1 MCSYSKNCKSSL
13 NTLISL
19 ERKMIGEQ
27 DVLPKWY
34 PDYRKSDTLMRIQ
47 FILDHQT
54 DFSLHLREELNRT
67 DMKNLWAIKKR
78 LRLRKHL
85 DDLHKVMQK
94 LIRYSIRIEQS
105 REIWRK

>member
-1 MCSYSKNCKSSL
+1 
-13 NTLISL
+13 
-19 ERKMIGEQ
+19 MIGEQ

-34 PDYRKSDTLMRIQ
+34 PDYRKSDTLMRMQ

-54 DFSLHLREELNRT
+54 DFSLYLREELQRT

-85 DDLHKVMQK
+85 DDLHKIMQK
-94 LIRYSIRIEQS
+94 LIRYNIRIEES

>member
-1 MCSYSKNCKSSL
+1 
-13 NTLISL
+13 
-19 ERKMIGEQ
+19 MIGEQ

-54 DFSLHLREELNRT
+54 DFSLHLREELQRT

-85 DDLHKVMQK
+85 DDLHKVMKQ
-94 LIRYSIRIEQS
+94 LIRYNIRIEES
-105 REIWRK
+105 RKIWRK

>member
-1 MCSYSKNCKSSL
+1 
-13 NTLISL
+13 
-19 ERKMIGEQ
+19 MIGEQ

-47 FILDHQT
+47 FILNHQT
-54 DFSLHLREELNRT
+54 DFSLYLREELNRT

-85 DDLHKVMQK
+85 DDLHKVMQQ
-94 LIRYSIRIEQS
+94 LIRYNIRIEES
-105 REIWRK
+105 RKIWRK

>member
-1 MCSYSKNCKSSL
+1 
-13 NTLISL
+13 
-19 ERKMIGEQ
+19 MIGEQ
-27 DVLPKWY
+27 DVIPKWY
-34 PDYRKSDTLMRIQ
+34 PDYHKSDTLMRIQ

-54 DFSLHLREELNRT
+54 DFSLYLREELQRT

-85 DDLHKVMQK
+85 DDLHKIMQK
-94 LIRYSIRIEQS
+94 LIRYNIRIEES